1 MRGGWQTHQPPSN
14 RRYHPGMR
22 RMLTVALGTIAAV
35 LLLVVV
41 LFGRAHSDA
50 IKQPAQVT
58 LPAPASRTPAAAFTA
73 TDHRR
78 RQGRPQRLPR
88 QAAGDQLLRR
98 LV

>member
-1 MRGGWQTHQPPSN
+1 MHDGWRAHQPRSN

-50 IKQPAQVT
+50 IRQPAQLT

-73 TDHRR
+73 P
-78 RQGRPQRLPR
+78 RPPPSPPPPST
-88 QAAGDQLLRR
+88 AAGSASAATAASRW
-98 LV
+98 